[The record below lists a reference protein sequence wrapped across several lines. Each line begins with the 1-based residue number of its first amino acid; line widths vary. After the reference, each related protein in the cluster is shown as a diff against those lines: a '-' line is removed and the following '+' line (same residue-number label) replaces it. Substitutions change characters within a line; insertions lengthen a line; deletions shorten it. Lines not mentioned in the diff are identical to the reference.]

1 MEECGEE
8 VAGARILPAGLGSCR
23 MGLFLV
29 LDAWEVF
36 YRRDVTGED
45 IQREMRRFSWCGA
58 GLLDRVFT
66 HVPHG
71 PVMDSW

>member
-8 VAGARILPAGLGSCR
+8 VALGSFR
-23 MGLFLV
+23 PAWVLAVWGLFLV

-36 YRRDVTGED
+36 YGRDVTGED
-45 IQREMRRFSWCGA
+45 IQREMRRFSWRDA